1 MREEGKERNLG
12 KVSGKG
18 VGEERKEGQ
27 RMPIKRSPLM

>member
-18 VGEERKEGQ
+18 VGEERRRVRECKQ
-27 RMPIKRSPLM
+27 NDPL